1 VSIQQITF
9 IRRPE
14 VLERSGLRKT
24 LMYERMHAGLFP
36 HPIAISERGRAWRED
51 VIDEYN
57 RLIASGATADAIIA
71 FCASV
76 APPIIKK
83 PLKRIHSMT
92 RIRAA
97 A

>member
-1 VSIQQITF
+1 MPSQQITF

-14 VLERSGLRKT
+14 VLKRSGLRKT
-24 LMYERMHAGLFP
+24 LMYERIRAGLFP
-36 HPIAISERGRAWRED
+36 KPIAISERGRAWRED

-57 RLIASGATADAIIA
+57 RLIASGATDEAISNY
-71 FCASV
+71 CASV
-76 APPIIKK
+76 APRITKQ
-83 PLKRIHSMT
+83 PLK